1 MSIGFLSFITIQ
13 YICLMCFFVIKT
25 CSTVSLCCSY
35 IISFTISHR
44 CDLLSELVFAI
55 ESAPWALQVSLK
67 LYLMDFFK
75 SCCRSWTWL
84 CVVTWSCCRAGVVTW
99 SWSPRC
105 SFGLKIFK
113 CLNCCRHHVDSL
125 LLPLS
130 DGRLVYSVAR
140 WPWCGTNKGTCKRF
154 RCDWEHSIHVPLSPP
169 SSPSLPKANRR
180 KKKLEK
186 KEKSPD
192 KQWRP
197 WMINI

>member
-55 ESAPWALQVSLK
+55 ASAPWALQVSLK
-67 LYLMDFFK
+67 LCLMDFSK
-75 SCCRSWTWL
+75 HVDGLGPGCALWHDR
-84 CVVTWSCCRAGVVTW
+84 VAAGVVTW

-130 DGRLVYSVAR
+130 DGRLV
-140 WPWCGTNKGTCKRF
+140 P
-154 RCDWEHSIHVPLSPP
+154 
-169 SSPSLPKANRR
+169 
-180 KKKLEK
+180 
-186 KEKSPD
+186 
-192 KQWRP
+192 
-197 WMINI
+197 

>member
-55 ESAPWALQVSLK
+55 ASAPWALQVSLK

-75 SCCRSWTWL
+75 SCWRSWTWL

-130 DGRLVYSVAR
+130 DVA
-140 WPWCGTNKGTCKRF
+140 PTKALAKDG

-186 KEKSPD
+186 KEKSSD